1 MRRCPDLPIPGVGCS
16 GIRCQPWEHSGVWPP
31 RPGPAAF
38 PGLFIIRVAQGWDW
52 VFIFFFRGCIKS
64 AKKGNGTRLSDILSV
79 ASLFVQGV
87 CISTWIGRQRR
98 DPELGTAAGVEPGAR
113 DELPVGKA
121 GQSYPQ
127 A

>member
-52 VFIFFFRGCIKS
+52 VFIFFFPWLYQISEKRE
-64 AKKGNGTRLSDILSV
+64 RELSLGHPVCGFAIC
-79 ASLFVQGV
+79 AGSLHFHLD
-87 CISTWIGRQRR
+87 R
-98 DPELGTAAGVEPGAR
+98 EAAAGSGAR
-113 DELPVGKA
+113 DRSGC
-121 GQSYPQ
+121 
-127 A
+127 